1 LGHDA
6 AGLIAVLGVYFE
18 RAFLHFA
25 VVKVLAAAIILG
37 GSLFQS
43 GVF

>member
-6 AGLIAVLGVYFE
+6 ACLIVVLGVHFE

-25 VVKVLAAAIILG
+25 VVKVFAAAIILG
-37 GSLFQS
+37 GCLFQS
-43 GVF
+43 CVV